1 MLVDVVLVVL
11 QKLKDQLKS
20 LSEELQK
27 TPVTLDELKQVLNT
41 INTIRS
47 SSMNMELKY
56 VDLEERFR

>member
-1 MLVDVVLVVL
+1 M
-11 QKLKDQLKS
+11 QKLKDQLKG
-20 LSEELQK
+20 LGEELQK